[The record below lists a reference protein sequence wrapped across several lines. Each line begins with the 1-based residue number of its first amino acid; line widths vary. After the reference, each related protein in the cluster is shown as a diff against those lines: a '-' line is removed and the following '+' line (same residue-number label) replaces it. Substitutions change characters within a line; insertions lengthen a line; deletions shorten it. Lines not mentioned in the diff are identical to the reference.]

1 MPYELVKN
9 GDILRHGGITDPA
22 RKLHYLAA
30 PVAISPSDPDYELVI
45 HWLSD
50 EEAERARA
58 ILSDYRR
65 NHAQAS

>member
-9 GDILRHGGITDPA
+9 GDILRHGGVSNHLLN
-22 RKLHYLAA
+22 LHYFAT

-58 ILSDYRR
+58 ILSDYRA
-65 NHAQAS
+65 HQAQAS